1 MWGPVRP
8 PFLNFPIMK
17 LWLYAGCL
25 ASVLGGCTQKKENA
39 RVFLTTRDEKQ
50 LFQEQAFLKSEKD
63 TALLN
68 LKIDTSQQY
77 QEIEGFGAA
86 MTGSSAYVMQQY
98 MTAPKRK
105 ALLDELF
112 DAEKGIGINYI
123 RLSIGASD
131 FSLSPYSYDDMPA
144 GERDDSLTHF
154 SIAKDTGALIPVLKE
169 VVAINP
175 DIHIMVTPWS
185 APGWMKTSDKLE
197 GGSLR
202 PDAYAAYACYFAKYI
217 QALGA
222 EGIKATSLSVQNEPQ
237 YEAAY
242 PTMKMTAPEQLTF
255 IKDHLGP
262 VLQQKGIHTE
272 ILLFDHNWNS
282 PEYPISILDDSVAGK
297 YVTGAAFHCYEGAV
311 GAMSLVH
318 AAHPDKGLYF
328 TECSGGSWAPD
339 FGGNLKYMVGNLLIG
354 TVNNWSKNVL
364 LWNMALDENNGP
376 TTNQPALPG
385 EKVNKGCM
393 TCRGVV
399 TVRSDSGTVTKNVEY
414 YALAHFS
421 KFVRPG
427 ARRIY
432 SSHPGGVENVAFLN
446 KDGSRVLVALNGGE
460 ETKVFSVQDGE
471 RVYKYELKAGAVV
484 TLVWK

>member
-1 MWGPVRP
+1 
-8 PFLNFPIMK
+8 MK

-25 ASVLGGCTQKKENA
+25 ASVLGGCAQKNENA
-39 RVFLTTRDEKQ
+39 TVFLTTGDEKQ
-50 LFQEQAFLKSEKD
+50 LFQEQPLLKSVKD

-68 LKIDTSQQY
+68 LRIDTSQQY

-131 FSLSPYSYDDMPA
+131 FSLSPYSYDDMPV
-144 GERDDSLTHF
+144 GKRDDSLQHF

-175 DIHIMVTPWS
+175 GIHIMATPWS

-202 PDAYAAYACYFAKYI
+202 PDAYAAYAEYFAKYI

-222 EGIKATSLSVQNEPQ
+222 EGIKVTSLSVQNEPQ

-242 PTMKMTAPEQLTF
+242 PTMKMTAPAQLTF

-262 VLQQKGIHTE
+262 VLQQKGINTE

-282 PEYPISILDDSVAGK
+282 PEYPISILDDTAAGK

-339 FGGNLKYMVGNLLIG
+339 FAGNLKYMVGNLMIG

-364 LWNMALDENNGP
+364 LWNMALDEHNGP
-376 TTNQPALPG
+376 TTNQPGPAG
-385 EKVNKGCM
+385 DSVNRGCM

-399 TVRSDSGTVTKNVEY
+399 TVKSDSGTVIRNVEY

-427 ARRIY
+427 AKRIY
-432 SSHPGGVENVAFLN
+432 SAHPDSLENVAFLN
-446 KDGSRVLVALNGGE
+446 KDGSRVLVVLNSGE
-460 ETKVFSVQDGE
+460 QARAFSVQDGD
-471 RVYKYELKAGAVV
+471 RVYKYELKGGAVV
-484 TLVWK
+484 TLSWK

>member
-1 MWGPVRP
+1 MGAVTAPI
-8 PFLNFPIMK
+8 LSTLSIMK
-17 LWLYAGCL
+17 SWIYAGCL
-25 ASVLGGCTQKKENA
+25 ASVLAGCAQKSDHA
-39 RVFLTTRDEKQ
+39 AVYLTTADEKQ
-50 LFQEQAFLKSEKD
+50 LFQSQPALTLSKD
-63 TALLN
+63 TAQIN
-68 LKIDTSQQY
+68 LRIDTSLQY

-86 MTGSSAYVMQQY
+86 VTGSSAYVMQQY

-105 ALLDELF
+105 ALLEELF
-112 DAEKGIGINYI
+112 NPEKGIGINYI

-154 SIAKDTGALIPVLKE
+154 SLAKDTAALIPVLKE

-175 DIHIMVTPWS
+175 GIHIMVTPWS

-202 PDAYAAYACYFAKYI
+202 PDAYAPYAAYFAKYI
-217 QALGA
+217 QAMGA
-222 EGIKATSLSVQNEPQ
+222 YGIKATSLSVQNEPQ

-242 PTMKMTAPEQLTF
+242 PTMKMTAPEQLVF
-255 IKDHLGP
+255 IRDHLGP
-262 VLQQKGIHTE
+262 VLQQKGINTE
-272 ILLFDHNWNS
+272 VLLFDHNWNS

-311 GAMSLVH
+311 GAMSQVH
-318 AAHPDKGLYF
+318 AAYPKKGLYF

-339 FGGNLKYMVGNLLIG
+339 FAGNLKYMVGNLMIG

-364 LWNMALDENNGP
+364 LWNMALDEKNGP
-376 TTNQPALPG
+376 TTNQPGPAG
-385 EKVNKGCM
+385 EKVNRGCM

-399 TVRSDSGTVTKNVEY
+399 TVRSDSGTVIRNVEY

-427 ARRIY
+427 AKRIG
-432 SSHPGGVENVAFLN
+432 SVHPDGLENVAFLN
-446 KDGSRVLVALNGGE
+446 KDGSRALVVLNTGDKG
-460 ETKVFSVQDGE
+460 KVFSVQDGS
-471 RVYKYELKAGAVV
+471 RVYQYELKAGAVV

>member
-1 MWGPVRP
+1 
-8 PFLNFPIMK
+8 MK
-17 LWLYAGCL
+17 KWLYAGCV
-25 ASVLGGCTQKKENA
+25 ASVLAGCAQKKENA
-39 RVFLTTRDEKQ
+39 AVYLTTADEKQ
-50 LFQEQAFLKSEKD
+50 LFQPQTALEQAKD
-63 TALLN
+63 TALIN
-68 LKIDTSQQY
+68 VKVDTSLQY

-105 ALLDELF
+105 ALLNELF
-112 DAEKGIGINYI
+112 DADKGIGINYI

-131 FSLSPYSYDDMPA
+131 FSVSPYSYDDMPA
-144 GERDDSLTHF
+144 GERDDSLQHF
-154 SIAKDTGALIPVLKE
+154 SLAKDTGALIPVLKE

-175 DIHIMVTPWS
+175 SIHIMATPWS

-202 PDAYAAYACYFAKYI
+202 PDVYSAYAQYFAKYI
-217 QALGA
+217 QAMDNY
-222 EGIKATSLSVQNEPQ
+222 GIKVTSLSVQNEPQ

-262 VLQQKGIHTE
+262 VLQQKGIKTE

-282 PEYPISILDDSVAGK
+282 PEYPISILSDSVAGK
-297 YVTGAAFHCYEGAV
+297 YVAGAAFHCYEGSV
-311 GAMSLVH
+311 GAMSQVH
-318 AAHPDKGLYF
+318 DAYPDKGLYF

-339 FGGNLKYMVGNLLIG
+339 FAGNLKYMVGNLMIG
-354 TVNNWSKNVL
+354 TVNNWSRNVL
-364 LWNMALDENNGP
+364 LWNMALDEHNGP
-376 TTNQPALPG
+376 TTNQPGPAG
-385 EKVNKGCM
+385 EKVNRGCM

-399 TVRSDSGTVTKNVEY
+399 TVKSDSGAVVKNVEY

-427 ARRIY
+427 AKRIA
-432 SSHPGGVENVAFLN
+432 SSHPEGLENVAFLN
-446 KDGSRVLVALNGGE
+446 KDGSRVLVALNTE
-460 ETKVFSVQDGE
+460 DKAKVFSVQDGS
-471 RVYKYELKAGAVV
+471 RVYQYELKPGGVV
-484 TLVWK
+484 TLAWK

>member
-1 MWGPVRP
+1 
-8 PFLNFPIMK
+8 MK
-17 LWLYAGCL
+17 KWLYAGCV
-25 ASVLGGCTQKKENA
+25 ASVLAGCAQKNENA
-39 RVFLTTRDEKQ
+39 KAFLTTADEKQ
-50 LFQEQAFLKSEKD
+50 LFQEQPLVALAKD

-68 LKIDTSQQY
+68 LKIDTSQQF

-105 ALLDELF
+105 AQLDELF
-112 DAEKGIGINYI
+112 NAEKGIGINYI

-131 FSLSPYSYDDMPA
+131 FSVSPYSYDDMPA
-144 GERDDSLTHF
+144 GERDDSLQHF
-154 SIAKDTGALIPVLKE
+154 SLAKDTGALIPVLKE

-175 DIHIMVTPWS
+175 AIHIMVTPWS
-185 APGWMKTSDKLE
+185 APGWMKTSDRLE

-202 PDAYAAYACYFAKYI
+202 PDAYAAYAQYFAKYI
-217 QALGA
+217 QALGSY
-222 EGIKATSLSVQNEPQ
+222 GIKATSLSVQNEPQ

-255 IKDHLGP
+255 IKEHLGP
-262 VLQQKGIHTE
+262 VLQQKGIGTE

-282 PEYPISILDDSVAGK
+282 PEYPISILSDSVAGK
-297 YVTGAAFHCYEGAV
+297 YVAGAAFHCYEGSV
-311 GAMSLVH
+311 GAMSQVH
-318 AAHPDKGLYF
+318 AAYPDKGLYF

-339 FGGNLKYMVGNLLIG
+339 FAGNLKYMVGNLMIG

-376 TTNQPALPG
+376 TTNQPGPAG
-385 EKVNKGCM
+385 EGVNRGCM

-399 TVRSDSGTVTKNVEY
+399 TVKSDSGTVVKNVEF

-427 ARRIY
+427 ARRIA
-432 SSHPGGVENVAFLN
+432 SVHPEGLENVAFLN
-446 KDGSRVLVALNGGE
+446 KDGSRVLVALNTGE
-460 ETKVFSVQDGE
+460 QAKVFSVQDSG
-471 RVYKYELKAGAVV
+471 RIYKYELKPGAVV
-484 TLVWK
+484 TLTWK